1 MGIVGK
7 NRGSKILGGI
17 QVLSGLEVTGDAE
30 VNGDIEI
37 GGDAEITGNLETTG
51 TVTVPDGVFAAE
63 KLVNPP
69 THDTGYPGQI
79 VLNVSGDT
87 IDGETVTIDDD
98 IYVVRL
104 VATDSNE
111 DAANND
117 FDNTDDPLVVT
128 GAIAGYAAVTFEE
141 GDLIRLTDEVMEILE
156 VGTSDVTLKRAVSGT
171 TAAAHA
177 NGVDI
182 YQHATPASP
191 GADEIFVGVVDVDAD
206 TFTEAL
212 TGDINHPTRAQG
224 TFYAENP
231 EDAEVVAFTAD
242 DRGGNIVANADAI
255 VVAEAGVNFDIEA
268 RDGVLAGARQIA
280 YRTYVVQTEEAALG
294 DIRIAFPFDVGGFV
308 LDCYDASGVP
318 LDPLTSEVTIRGNF
332 IEIDDTGGTHLSDTD
347 IVRVIAWA

>member
-17 QVLSGLEVTGDAE
+17 QVLSGLEVTG
-30 VNGDIEI
+30 
-37 GGDAEITGNLETTG
+37 
-51 TVTVPDGVFAAE
+51 TVTVPDGAFAAE
-63 KLVNPP
+63 KLINPP
-69 THDTGYPGQI
+69 THDTGYPGQV
-79 VLNVSGDT
+79 VLRVSGAT
-87 IDGETVTIDDD
+87 IDGETVTINDDV
-98 IYVVRL
+98 YVVRHL
-104 VATDSNE
+104 DDDTTD
-111 DAANND
+111 DADNDD
-117 FDNTDDPLVVT
+117 FDNVDDPLVIT
-128 GAIAGYAAVTFEE
+128 GAIARYTNVTFEE
-141 GDLIRLTDEVMEILE
+141 GDLISLADEVMEILE
-156 VGTSDVTLKRAVSGT
+156 VGTSDVTLRRAVSGT
-171 TAAAHA
+171 TAATHA

-182 YQHATPASP
+182 YQHGTPASP
-191 GADEIFVGVVDVDAD
+191 GADEIFVGVADLDAD

-242 DRGGNIVANADAI
+242 DRGGDIVANDDAI
-255 VVAEAGVNFDIEA
+255 TVGEAGVNFDIEA

-308 LDCYDASGVP
+308 LDCYNASGVP